1 MVHCLLFGLE
11 KCISWARKKVKG
23 LSTALHDAMKK
34 FQLENTTD
42 FRFSDMFGPKD
53 LIISS
58 NSEKLFR
65 I

>member
-1 MVHCLLFGLE
+1 
-11 KCISWARKKVKG
+11 
-23 LSTALHDAMKK
+23 MKK

-65 I
+65 IYIIIEVNCSAYKRGLNAMKYPGSS